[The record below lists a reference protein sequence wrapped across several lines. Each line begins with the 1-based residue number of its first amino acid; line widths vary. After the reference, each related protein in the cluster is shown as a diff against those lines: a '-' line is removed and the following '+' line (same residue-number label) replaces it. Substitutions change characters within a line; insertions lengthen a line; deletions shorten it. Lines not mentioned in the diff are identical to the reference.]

1 MFNCTVHVVRVVYVN
16 DVFYY
21 NWIRSLK
28 PLVTYS
34 IHFKLDVKKTKKHT
48 TKLEKTKSC
57 LPVFVLFYLNCVEKI
72 MCWAFVEVK
81 LFLCD

>member
-34 IHFKLDVKKTKKHT
+34 IHFKLDVKKTKKT
-48 TKLEKTKSC
+48 YYQTRKNEILFTSICAILFKLCRENN
-57 LPVFVLFYLNCVEKI
+57 VLGIC
-72 MCWAFVEVK
+72 
-81 LFLCD
+81 